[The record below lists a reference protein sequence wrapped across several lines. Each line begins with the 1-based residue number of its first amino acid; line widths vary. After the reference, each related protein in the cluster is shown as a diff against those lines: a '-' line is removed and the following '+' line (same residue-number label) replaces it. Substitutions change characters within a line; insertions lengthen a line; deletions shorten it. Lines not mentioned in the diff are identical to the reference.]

1 MPFGNVNYAGSMA
14 GSGSIGGNSGNS
26 LMLLLQRLMAMRQRQ
41 PAASSPEG
49 DAAMAQMLGLRGA
62 PSGVGLG
69 SGVMSSQDMA
79 NPRSHPSA
87 MAAAPGVMSSMQLG
101 WRPPGSAAGMPTPQ
115 VLAKLQ
121 AGGGG
126 IGARGATM
134 RQLGAGGIGLGGYR

>member
-1 MPFGNVNYAGSMA
+1 
-14 GSGSIGGNSGNS
+14 
-26 LMLLLQRLMAMRQRQ
+26 MLLLQRLAAMRQQQGRAQQ
-41 PAASSPEG
+41 PAASNPEG

-62 PSGVGLG
+62 P
-69 SGVMSSQDMA
+69 Q
-79 NPRSHPSA
+79 
-87 MAAAPGVMSSMQLG
+87 PGVMSSGEVRTPGGGWAPRGVGLGGAMAAARGVMSNMQLG